1 MLDFISCKKYINQ
14 KYIELGIAINLYEQ
28 TQLYELANTFE
39 IIQWAFDSRKSLR
52 YCIYESWLVKNPK
65 KSPMDC
71 IVKGLCFK
79 DMDLEKKN

>member
-14 KYIELGIAINLYEQ
+14 KYHWVLIDLQ
-28 TQLYELANTFE
+28 SYELANIFE
-39 IIQWAFDSRKSLR
+39 MIQRLFDSHKSLY